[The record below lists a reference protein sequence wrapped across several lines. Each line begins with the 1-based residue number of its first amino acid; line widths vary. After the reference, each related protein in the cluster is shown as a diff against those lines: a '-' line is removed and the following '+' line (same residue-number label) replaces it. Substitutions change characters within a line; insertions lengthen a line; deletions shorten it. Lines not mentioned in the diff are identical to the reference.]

1 MNRYILSTHEGIP
14 AVVDTQDSNEVVFHI
29 NDIKPDV
36 IINCLNIFNKVQD
49 IREVN
54 EYLLD
59 EDDCDQ
65 DQRDFIT
72 EQLAQYAELAYKT
85 VETTPTMEEQKKIIE
100 IPMPNTMVM
109 PDIMPGF
116 ATEPASPAPIK
127 EQIEKYKEGYDD
139 LRDGLQ
145 TNLGSITITKSAA
158 VPEAPAPVVDKQKR
172 QWTRRIT
179 DGNSPIKT
187 QSAADFIK
195 VMQEKIEMAK
205 MLDGIELPEIPT
217 SMTKANRDV
226 MIEFQK
232 EHSQLLVKY
241 MNKIQQA

>member
-1 MNRYILSTHEGIP
+1 MNRYILSTHGAIP
-14 AVVDTQDSNEVVFHI
+14 AVVDTQDSNELVFYI

-36 IINCLNIFNKVQD
+36 IVNCLNIFNKVQD
-49 IREVN
+49 IRQVN

-59 EDDCDQ
+59 EDDCEE
-65 DQRDFIT
+65 DQRDFII
-72 EQLAQYAELAYKT
+72 EQLGQYAELAYRT
-85 VETTPTMEEQKKIIE
+85 VETTPTMELNNVHEVTGTGIAA
-100 IPMPNTMVM
+100 V
-109 PDIMPGF
+109 MPGF
-116 ATEPASPAPIK
+116 ATEPS
-127 EQIEKYKEGYDD
+127 
-139 LRDGLQ
+139 
-145 TNLGSITITKSAA
+145 T
-158 VPEAPAPVVDKQKR
+158 PAPVIDKQKR

-179 DGNSPIKT
+179 DGNAPIKA

-217 SMTKANRDV
+217 SMTKSNRDV

-241 MNKIQQA
+241 MQKIQQA

>member
-14 AVVDTQDSNEVVFHI
+14 AVVDTQNSNEVVFHI

-59 EDDCDQ
+59 EDDCDE

-72 EQLAQYAELAYKT
+72 EQLAQYAELAYRT
-85 VETTPTMEEQKKIIE
+85 VETTPIATTMEENKVIE

-109 PDIMPGF
+109 PQIIQDIMPGF
-116 ATEPASPAPIK
+116 ATEPASPA
-127 EQIEKYKEGYDD
+127 
-139 LRDGLQ
+139 
-145 TNLGSITITKSAA
+145 
-158 VPEAPAPVVDKQKR
+158 VPVAPAPVVDRQKR

-179 DGNSPIKT
+179 DGNGPIKT

>member
-1 MNRYILSTHEGIP
+1 MNRYILSTHKGIP

-59 EDDCDQ
+59 EDDCDE

-100 IPMPNTMVM
+100 IPMPNTMAM

-116 ATEPASPAPIK
+116 ATEPASP
-127 EQIEKYKEGYDD
+127 
-139 LRDGLQ
+139 
-145 TNLGSITITKSAA
+145 A

-179 DGNSPIKT
+179 DGNGPIKT

-217 SMTKANRDV
+217 SMTKSNRDV

>member
-1 MNRYILSTHEGIP
+1 MNRYILSTHGAIP
-14 AVVDTQDSNEVVFHI
+14 AVVDTQDSNELVFYI

-36 IINCLNIFNKVQD
+36 IVNCLNIFNKVQD
-49 IREVN
+49 IRQVN

-59 EDDCDQ
+59 EDDCEE
-65 DQRDFIT
+65 DQRDFII
-72 EQLAQYAELAYKT
+72 EQLGQYAELAYRT
-85 VETTPTMEEQKKIIE
+85 VETTPTMELNNVHEVTGTE
-100 IPMPNTMVM
+100 IAA
-109 PDIMPGF
+109 IMPGF
-116 ATEPASPAPIK
+116 ATEPGTPIPVV
-127 EQIEKYKEGYDD
+127 EP
-139 LRDGLQ
+139 
-145 TNLGSITITKSAA
+145 T
-158 VPEAPAPVVDKQKR
+158 PVVDKQKR

-179 DGNSPIKT
+179 DGNPAIKA

-205 MLDGIELPEIPT
+205 MLDGIDLPEIPT

-241 MNKIQQA
+241 MQKIQQA

>member
-59 EDDCDQ
+59 EDDCDE

-72 EQLAQYAELAYKT
+72 EQLAQYAELAYRT
-85 VETTPTMEEQKKIIE
+85 VETTPIATTMEENKVIE

-109 PDIMPGF
+109 PQIIQDIMPGF
-116 ATEPASPAPIK
+116 ATESASPA
-127 EQIEKYKEGYDD
+127 
-139 LRDGLQ
+139 
-145 TNLGSITITKSAA
+145 
-158 VPEAPAPVVDKQKR
+158 VPVAPAPVVDRQKR

-179 DGNSPIKT
+179 DGNGPIKT

>member
-59 EDDCDQ
+59 EDDCDE

-72 EQLAQYAELAYKT
+72 EQLAQYAELAYRT
-85 VETTPTMEEQKKIIE
+85 VETTPIATTMEENKVIE

-109 PDIMPGF
+109 PQIIQDIMPGF
-116 ATEPASPAPIK
+116 ATEPASPA
-127 EQIEKYKEGYDD
+127 
-139 LRDGLQ
+139 
-145 TNLGSITITKSAA
+145 
-158 VPEAPAPVVDKQKR
+158 VPVAPAPVVDRQKR

-179 DGNSPIKT
+179 DGNGPIKT

>member
-59 EDDCDQ
+59 EDDCDE
-65 DQRDFIT
+65 DQRDYIT

-85 VETTPTMEEQKKIIE
+85 VETTPTMELNNVHEVFGTAIAA
-100 IPMPNTMVM
+100 
-109 PDIMPGF
+109 IMPGF

-127 EQIEKYKEGYDD
+127 EQIEKYKEAYDD

-145 TNLGSITITKSAA
+145 ADLGSITITKSAA

-179 DGNSPIKT
+179 DGNGPIKT

>member
-1 MNRYILSTHEGIP
+1 MNRYILSTHGAIP
-14 AVVDTQDSNEVVFHI
+14 AVVDTQDSNELVFYI

-36 IINCLNIFNKVQD
+36 IVNCLNIFNKVQD
-49 IREVN
+49 IRQVN

-59 EDDCDQ
+59 EDDCEE
-65 DQRDFIT
+65 DQRDFII
-72 EQLAQYAELAYKT
+72 EQLGQYAELAYRT
-85 VETTPTMEEQKKIIE
+85 VETTPTMEENKVIE
-100 IPMPNTMVM
+100 TTAAMTIPGSVSE
-109 PDIMPGF
+109 PG
-116 ATEPASPAPIK
+116 SPAPVV
-127 EQIEKYKEGYDD
+127 EP
-139 LRDGLQ
+139 
-145 TNLGSITITKSAA
+145 T
-158 VPEAPAPVVDKQKR
+158 PVVDKQKR

-179 DGNSPIKT
+179 DGNPAIKA

-241 MNKIQQA
+241 MQKIQQA

>member
-1 MNRYILSTHEGIP
+1 MNRYILSTHGAIP
-14 AVVDTQDSNEVVFHI
+14 AVVDTQDSNELVFYI

-36 IINCLNIFNKVQD
+36 IVNCLNIFNKVQD
-49 IREVN
+49 IRQVN

-59 EDDCDQ
+59 EDDCEE
-65 DQRDFIT
+65 DQRDFII
-72 EQLAQYAELAYKT
+72 EQLGQYAELAYRT
-85 VETTPTMEEQKKIIE
+85 VETTPTMEENKVIE
-100 IPMPNTMVM
+100 TTAAMTIPGSVSE
-109 PDIMPGF
+109 PG
-116 ATEPASPAPIK
+116 TPVPVVEP
-127 EQIEKYKEGYDD
+127 
-139 LRDGLQ
+139 
-145 TNLGSITITKSAA
+145 T
-158 VPEAPAPVVDKQKR
+158 PVVDKQKR

-179 DGNSPIKT
+179 DGNPAIKA

-217 SMTKANRDV
+217 SMTKANRDI

-241 MNKIQQA
+241 MQKIQQA

>member
-1 MNRYILSTHEGIP
+1 MNRYILSTHGAIP
-14 AVVDTQDSNEVVFHI
+14 AVVDTQDSNELVFYI

-36 IINCLNIFNKVQD
+36 IVNCLNIFNKVQD
-49 IREVN
+49 IRQVN

-59 EDDCDQ
+59 EDDCEE
-65 DQRDFIT
+65 DQRDFII
-72 EQLAQYAELAYKT
+72 EQLGQYAELAYRT
-85 VETTPTMEEQKKIIE
+85 VETTPTMEENKVIE
-100 IPMPNTMVM
+100 TTAAMTIPGSVSE
-109 PDIMPGF
+109 PG
-116 ATEPASPAPIK
+116 SPAPVV
-127 EQIEKYKEGYDD
+127 EP
-139 LRDGLQ
+139 
-145 TNLGSITITKSAA
+145 T
-158 VPEAPAPVVDKQKR
+158 PVVDKQKR

-179 DGNSPIKT
+179 DGNPAIKA

-241 MNKIQQA
+241 MQKIQQAQYESN

>member
-1 MNRYILSTHEGIP
+1 MNRYILSTHGAIP
-14 AVVDTQDSNEVVFHI
+14 AVVDTQDSNELVFYI

-36 IINCLNIFNKVQD
+36 IVNCLNIFNKVQD
-49 IREVN
+49 IRQVN

-59 EDDCDQ
+59 EDDCEE
-65 DQRDFIT
+65 DQRDFII
-72 EQLAQYAELAYKT
+72 EQLGQYAELAYRT
-85 VETTPTMEEQKKIIE
+85 VETTPTMELNNVHEVTGTGIAA
-100 IPMPNTMVM
+100 
-109 PDIMPGF
+109 IMPGF
-116 ATEPASPAPIK
+116 ATEP
-127 EQIEKYKEGYDD
+127 G
-139 LRDGLQ
+139 
-145 TNLGSITITKSAA
+145 T
-158 VPEAPAPVVDKQKR
+158 PAPVVEPTPVADKQKR

-179 DGNSPIKT
+179 DGNPAIKA

-217 SMTKANRDV
+217 SMTKSNRDV

-241 MNKIQQA
+241 MQKIQQA

>member
-59 EDDCDQ
+59 EDDCDE

-72 EQLAQYAELAYKT
+72 EQLAQYAELAYRT
-85 VETTPTMEEQKKIIE
+85 VETTPIATTMEENKVIE

-109 PDIMPGF
+109 PQIIQDIMPGF
-116 ATEPASPAPIK
+116 ATESASP
-127 EQIEKYKEGYDD
+127 
-139 LRDGLQ
+139 
-145 TNLGSITITKSAA
+145 A
-158 VPEAPAPVVDKQKR
+158 VPEAPAPVVDRQKR

-179 DGNSPIKT
+179 DGNGPIKT

>member
-1 MNRYILSTHEGIP
+1 MNRYILSTHGAIP
-14 AVVDTQDSNEVVFHI
+14 AVVDTQDSNELVFYI

-36 IINCLNIFNKVQD
+36 IVNCLNIFNKVQD
-49 IREVN
+49 IRQVN

-59 EDDCDQ
+59 EDDCEE
-65 DQRDFIT
+65 DQRDFII
-72 EQLAQYAELAYKT
+72 EQLGQYAELAYRT
-85 VETTPTMEEQKKIIE
+85 VETTPTMEENKVIE
-100 IPMPNTMVM
+100 TTAAMTIPGSVSE
-109 PDIMPGF
+109 PG
-116 ATEPASPAPIK
+116 SPAPIK
-127 EQIEKYKEGYDD
+127 EEFGKYKEAYDG
-139 LRDGLQ
+139 LRDSLQ
-145 TNLGSITITKSAA
+145 ADLGSVIITKSSTTG
-158 VPEAPAPVVDKQKR
+158 VETAPTAEKTKR
-172 QWTRRIT
+172 QWARRIT
-179 DGNSPIKT
+179 DGNPAIKA

-241 MNKIQQA
+241 MQKIQQA